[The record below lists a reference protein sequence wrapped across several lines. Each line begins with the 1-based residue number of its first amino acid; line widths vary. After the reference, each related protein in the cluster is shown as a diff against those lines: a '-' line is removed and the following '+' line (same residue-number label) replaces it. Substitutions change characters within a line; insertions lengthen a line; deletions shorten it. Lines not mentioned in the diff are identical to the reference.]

1 MSQSSPASAAATPAV
16 ALRDW
21 DARSLAHARN
31 VAQAAWPGLQLQW
44 LPSIDSTNSEL
55 MRRAAQGQHTP
66 CVLVAGQQTAGR
78 GRMGKRWHTPQDGAQ
93 AGAALTFSL
102 GLPLAPRD
110 WSGLSL
116 AVGIAVVSALSDW
129 ARQNGA
135 PPAPQLRLGLKWP
148 NDVWLLDAAGQGSK
162 MAGILIETAAQA
174 GGAASGATTVPG
186 ARYAVIGIGLNLQ
199 APPVPEAAVP
209 PVGVAQWLPG
219 LGPIAHGP
227 ALLCQLLPALLAAVQ
242 QFNQQGFGAF
252 WQAFAAWDL
261 LAGRQVAL
269 SDGRSGTCLGVS
281 ATGELLLDCQGQ
293 VLEVGSGEV
302 SVRPVPAQAQGLSA
316 PPVSNPTDTPGRPCA
331 GR

>member
-1 MSQSSPASAAATPAV
+1 MNQSSSAATPAPAV
-16 ALRDW
+16 LRDW
-21 DARSLAHARN
+21 DAHSLAHARS

-55 MRRAAQGQHTP
+55 MRRAAQGQHAP

-78 GRMGKRWHTPQDGAQ
+78 GRMGKRWHTPQAGPQ
-93 AGAALTFSL
+93 AADAALTFSL

-129 ARQNGA
+129 VRQHGA
-135 PPAPQLRLGLKWP
+135 QPAAPQPRLGLKWP
-148 NDVWLLDAAGQGSK
+148 NDVWLLDGAGLGRK
-162 MAGILIETAAQA
+162 MAGILIETAAQT
-174 GGAASGATTVPG
+174 GAVAPG

-219 LGPIAHGP
+219 LGPVHGP

-269 SDGRSGTCLGVS
+269 SDGRSGICLGVNAS
-281 ATGELLLDCQGQ
+281 GELLLNCQGQ

-302 SVRPVPAQAQGLSA
+302 SVRPLPAQASA
-316 PPVSNPTDTPGRPCA
+316 MPSTPNPTDTTALPCA

>member
-1 MSQSSPASAAATPAV
+1 MSQSSTA

-21 DARSLAHARN
+21 DARSLAHARS

-55 MRRAAQGQHTP
+55 MRRAAQGQHAP

-93 AGAALTFSL
+93 ASAALTFSL

-129 ARQNGA
+129 ARQHGA
-135 PPAPQLRLGLKWP
+135 PPAPHPPQPRLGLKWP
-148 NDVWLLDAAGQGSK
+148 NDVWLLDAAGQGRK

-174 GGAASGATTVPG
+174 GAAPPG

-252 WQAFAAWDL
+252 WQAFGAWDL

-269 SDGRSGTCLGVS
+269 SDGRSGACLGVS

-302 SVRPVPAQAQGLSA
+302 SVRPVPAQAPALSA
-316 PPVSNPTDTPGRPCA
+316 APVPNPIATTAPPCA